1 MSFPIENI
9 RPLTHQEVFDIAL
22 RTMRN
27 RGYTISVNKSGKTCM
42 YRSSIGPCA
51 IGACIPDA
59 LYDFQIESG
68 KKCGGG
74 IGVLMH
80 SDNFK
85 QISKLFGNCNVRF
98 LEGVQN
104 CHDGISGTFWGVDE
118 RKRFFENTMYDVARI
133 FDLHFTGLNEQYPTD
148 YDPNKDERYQ
158 LK

>member
-27 RGYTISVNKSGKTCM
+27 RNYTKSVNESGLSCM
-42 YRSSIGPCA
+42 YRSLFGPCA

-59 LYDFQIESG
+59 LYDPEMESG
-68 KKCGGG
+68 TMNGGG
-74 IGVLMH
+74 ISFLLQYQN
-80 SDNFK
+80 NFPNIK
-85 QISKLFGNCNVRF
+85 QLFIGCGLTF
-98 LEGVQN
+98 LEEIQS
-104 CHDGISGTFWGVDE
+104 CHDSLNKFFTKKE
-118 RKRFFENTMYDVARI
+118 MKESFENAMYKVAQT
-133 FDLHFTGLNEQYPTD
+133 FNVQFTGLDEQYPTD

>member
-1 MSFPIENI
+1 MFFPIEKI

-27 RGYTISVNKSGKTCM
+27 RGYTKSVNKESDTCM
-42 YRSSIGPCA
+42 YRSSVGPCA

-59 LYDFQIESG
+59 LYEPEIESG
-68 KKCGGG
+68 TRYGGG

-85 QISKLFGNCNVRF
+85 QISKLFSNCNVRF

-104 CHDGISGTFWGVDE
+104 CHDDISEILLGIDE
-118 RKRFFENTMYDVARI
+118 RKQFFENKMYEVTRI
-133 FDLHFTGLNEQYPTD
+133 YNLEFTGLNEQYPTD

>member
-27 RGYTISVNKSGKTCM
+27 RGYTKSVNKEGDTCM

-59 LYDFQIESG
+59 LYEPGIESG
-68 KKCGGG
+68 TKYGGG
-74 IGVLMH
+74 IDILMH
-80 SDNFK
+80 RDDFK
-85 QISKLFGNCNVRF
+85 QITKLFNNCNVRF
-98 LEGVQN
+98 LKEIQN
-104 CHDGISGTFWGVDE
+104 CHDSIRTLN
-118 RKRFFENTMYDVARI
+118 KTINPKNQFENTMYEVAKT
-133 FDLHFTGLNEQYPTD
+133 FDLQFTGLNEQYPTD
-148 YDPNKDERYQ
+148 YDPNKDERYR